1 VRIDLGGLKIDL
13 TDDQA
18 DDLRRQLGT
27 RSVRTED
34 LIDTATAAK
43 LLGTSTEYVRD
54 HAVELNGIKLGNGPK
69 AQWRFDPE
77 RLRSSL
83 RMDEAQ
89 SSIRVE
95 DASPPKRRRK
105 PAGTGLLEVRGQR
118 P

>member
-1 VRIDLGGLKIDL
+1 
-13 TDDQA
+13 
-18 DDLRRQLGT
+18 
-27 RSVRTED
+27 
-34 LIDTATAAK
+34 LIDTAAAAK

-77 RLRSSL
+77 RLRSSI

-105 PAGTGLLEVRGQR
+105 ATDSPLLEVRGES
-118 P
+118 PYAG